1 MTFIYILTSN
11 YCIYIYVLTY
21 TIEEKNEETKEKNST

>member
-11 YCIYIYVLTY
+11 YCIYILTY
-21 TIEEKNEETKEKNST
+21 TTEEKNAETKEKNST